1 MESLNVTRKAAL
13 VVAHPGHELRVY
25 GWLEAARPRVFV
37 MTDGSGR
44 AGRSRLQS
52 TTSVLDGVGA
62 RPGSVFGR
70 FTDQSIYQS
79 ILSHDHRLFTALAR
93 ELADEFI
100 RERIEYV
107 AGDAEEGYNTA
118 HDICRLVLDAAIEI
132 ASREREVEVGNYD
145 FLLTGRPAECPDQ
158 LRERAVW
165 LRLDDAAI
173 KRKLTAA
180 GNYSELAAEVE
191 TAIRENGA
199 SAFRVECLRPVEG
212 VDGVGSRFEA
222 EQPYYEQYGEQ
233 QVAAGHYEKVISYRE
248 HILPIAEAL
257 RECVVEAGR

>member
-25 GWLEAARPRVFV
+25 GWLEAVRPRVFV

-44 AGRSRLQS
+44 AGRSRLRS

-70 FTDQSIYQS
+70 FTDQSIYQAT
-79 ILSHDHRLFTALAR
+79 LSHDYGLFTALAR
-93 ELADEFI
+93 ELAEEFI
-100 RERIEYV
+100 RERIDYV

-118 HDICRLVLDAAIEI
+118 HDICRLILDAAVGI
-132 ASREREVEVGNYD
+132 ASRVREREVGNYD
-145 FLLTGRPAECPDQ
+145 FLLAGGPAECPDR
-158 LRERAVW
+158 LCESALW

-180 GNYSELAAEVE
+180 DNYSELSAEVE

-212 VDGVGSRFEA
+212 VDGVGRRFEA
-222 EQPYYEQYGEQ
+222 EQPYYERYGEQ

-257 RECVVEAGR
+257 RECVGEAGR